1 MKRCETPTTEEEKAM
16 SLAIHPLN
24 LGELETDFSTL
35 IWLTKRG
42 TRTNVPSTSWL
53 ITGAEK
59 PILVDTSFRIVDD
72 TARRSTEQTLET
84 QLARHQLKP
93 ADIGY
98 IVHTHLHIDHCGLD
112 DLLPNAR
119 ILLQRA
125 ELQYAAAPLFPAYWY
140 DRQDISKLVSTLW
153 DRVDL
158 LDEERELF
166 PGIRTVF
173 TGGHTPAH
181 QMVYVEVP
189 SGTAIIT
196 GDAAYLATNVKQQ
209 LPIGYFVNL
218 EQVMAALRRIAQDGK
233 HILPTHDPEV
243 YTLYPEGIE

>member
-1 MKRCETPTTEEEKAM
+1 MKWCEAPAKEEEDTM

-24 LGELETDFSTL
+24 LGELETDFSML
-35 IWLTKRG
+35 IWQTKCG
-42 TRTNVPSTSWL
+42 TRTNIPSTSWL

-59 PILVDTSFRIVDD
+59 PILVDTSFRSVDD
-72 TARRSTEQTLET
+72 TARRSSEQTLEA
-84 QLARHQLKP
+84 QLARHRLHP
-93 ADIGY
+93 EDIGY
-98 IVHTHLHIDHCGLD
+98 VVHTHLHFDHCGLD

-119 ILLQRA
+119 LLLQRA
-125 ELQYAAAPLFPAYWY
+125 ELQYAAAPLYPAWMY
-140 DRQDISKLVSTLW
+140 DRQDIAKLVSTLW

-158 LDEERELF
+158 LDEECELF

-196 GDAAYLATNVKQQ
+196 GDAAYLVTNVEQQ
-209 LPIGYFVNL
+209 VPFGYFVDL
-218 EQVMAALRRIAQDGK
+218 EQVMAALRRIARDGK
-233 HILPTHDPEV
+233 HVLPTHDPEV
-243 YTLYPEGIE
+243 YTRYPAGIE